1 MSELRD
7 GVDLWKWFRLQI
19 RLNIFWWS
27 TITQKQFIIIKVIYA
42 QSLLELLNV
51 LEELAGLLGPGDVTF
66 YSQDDKAKVLIG
78 LLAASKQPPLSI
90 HMEYKVTLP
99 DHSYVI
105 TPQNMLISS
114 VIRDIRIPEKD
125 FSGDNVT
132 YSIPMYGA
140 IWSVKYSGSSA
151 YHHLQNMKRLKH
163 LDIIDESFNN
173 DTGELKQS
181 W

>member
-7 GVDLWKWFRLQI
+7 GEDLWKWFRLQI

-99 DHSYVI
+99 DHSY
-105 TPQNMLISS
+105 
-114 VIRDIRIPEKD
+114 
-125 FSGDNVT
+125 
-132 YSIPMYGA
+132 A
-140 IWSVKYSGSSA
+140 
-151 YHHLQNMKRLKH
+151 
-163 LDIIDESFNN
+163 
-173 DTGELKQS
+173 
-181 W
+181 

>member
-1 MSELRD
+1 M
-7 GVDLWKWFRLQI
+7 
-19 RLNIFWWS
+19 
-27 TITQKQFIIIKVIYA
+27 
-42 QSLLELLNV
+42 LELLNV

-132 YSIPMYGA
+132 YSFPMYGA
-140 IWSVKYSGSSA
+140 I
-151 YHHLQNMKRLKH
+151 
-163 LDIIDESFNN
+163 
-173 DTGELKQS
+173 
-181 W
+181 